1 MAGQREQ
8 KTPGSGKKTGLIIG
22 GIVGVLL
29 AAYLGLC
36 FWVGHNRIVMPNV
49 TVAGLDVS
57 GMSWTD
63 VERAVAQ
70 AVQENSDDAVITL
83 NHGDWEQTLSA
94 ADLVIPHAGYAQNAG
109 LAAVRVGRENF
120 FTQGY
125 QYIRHLLGAS
135 SEVDIVMAYFSTEQ
149 PALDD
154 LLNAAQGVLGSD
166 STAATCAI
174 EGDRLV
180 MVKGIT
186 DVTIDRAETH
196 KAVYAAF
203 EQQVFPALFRGEQ
216 PDVTVELVASERPPQ
231 TPDFDTIHDAVYAE
245 VTEPVYDKTTGTV
258 SDHMVGFDFDVNIL
272 KSAYEAAAEGETFSI
287 PLVVTQPKD
296 TKQSFEAKLFADV
309 LGVGDSKVSGSS
321 NRKQNVK
328 LSAAACDG
336 VILLPGEEFS
346 YNNTT
351 GSRTAD
357 KGYLPAPTYNAGAS
371 VDDVG
376 GGICQ
381 TSSTIYYALLHT
393 TLEIV
398 ERANHSYATGYVP
411 DGMDATVFFGVTDFR
426 FKNNTNYPI
435 KIDTESYDK
444 NGVRRLKVTLYG
456 TNEDGRYAVP
466 SNYVFEE
473 VLPDNKYVP
482 DETVPQGSLV
492 LDSKQNAYRGRKA
505 QVFRTIYEADG
516 TKVETQDLGVSRYKM
531 RSNLYYYNPLDG
543 DPASWPNG
551 VPPTPVTPDPEPVI
565 PETPVTPVEPVQPEV
580 PAEPT
585 QPAEPVEGT
594 AESTGETAA
603 A

>member
-8 KTPGSGKKTGLIIG
+8 KTPGSGKKAGLIVG
-22 GIVGVLL
+22 GIVGVVL

-36 FWVGHNRIVMPNV
+36 FWVGHNGIVMPNV

-63 VERAVAQ
+63 VEQAVAQ
-70 AVQENSDDAVITL
+70 AVRENSDDAVITL

-125 QYIRHLLGAS
+125 QYIRHLLGAGE
-135 SEVDIVMAYFSTEQ
+135 EVDITMAYFSTEQ
-149 PALDD
+149 PALDE
-154 LLNAAQGVLGSD
+154 LLNAAQGILGSD

-196 KAVYAAF
+196 KAAYAAF

-216 PDVTVELVASERPPQ
+216 PDVAVNLVASEQPPQ
-231 TPDFDTIHDAVYAE
+231 TPDFDTIHDAAYAE
-245 VTEPVYDKTTGTV
+245 VAEPVYDKATGTV
-258 SDHMVGFDFDVNIL
+258 SDHVVGVNFDVNVL

-287 PLVVTQPKD
+287 PLNITQPKD
-296 TKQSFEAKLFADV
+296 TKESFEAKLFADV
-309 LGVGDSKVSGSS
+309 LGVGDSKVSGSA

-381 TSSTIYYALLHT
+381 TSSTIYYALLHS
-393 TLEIV
+393 TLEVV

-426 FKNNTNYPI
+426 FKNSTNYPI

-444 NGVRRLKVTLYG
+444 DGVRRLKVTIYG

-466 SNYVFEE
+466 SNKVFDEI
-473 VLPDNKYVP
+473 LPDNKYIP
-482 DETVPQGSLV
+482 DETVPQGTLV

-505 QVFRTIYEADG
+505 QVFRTVYEADG

-531 RSNLYYYNPLDG
+531 RSHLYYYNPMDG
-543 DPASWPNG
+543 DPASWPDG
-551 VPPTPVTPDPEPVI
+551 VPPKPQPEPTPVVPEVPVVPA
-565 PETPVTPVEPVQPEV
+565 PETPVVPELDV
-580 PAEPT
+580 APEQT
-585 QPAEPVEGT
+585 GG
-594 AESTGETAA
+594 AESSIPA
-603 A
+603 